1 MRKLILILFALLSTA
16 NFLVAQQIPVKI
28 DSVIAVQPQYKRFR
42 LDSAA
47 LAKQKF
53 VTDSIIHHTWVLPA
67 NSINQKAF
75 LDSVEKEFLFTKL
88 DLRAWQKKYQALKK
102 KVNPYQLGNKIP
114 KGNVGLLGFIFL
126 MLVVF
131 AVLKTAFS
139 KQLSAIVQSFF
150 SNRILNNI
158 NKEDNL
164 FSSWPFLL
172 LFIQFGFIL
181 GMFFFLVAQYYDMY
195 QAKDGFKFF
204 FSISL
209 TIIIFYA
216 LKLIILRFLGYVFN
230 MQKPVG
236 EYISILYLSYFN
248 ASLLFIP
255 LVVAFALS
263 PLKYGP
269 IYITLAY
276 LLLGLI
282 FAFQLLRAGVTI
294 LSNNKFSIMHLFLY
308 FCALEICPV
317 LILIKTIGL

>member
-1 MRKLILILFALLSTA
+1 MKHIFFFLMTIFFAFNLHA
-16 NFLVAQQIPVKI
+16 QEDVAAK
-28 DSVIAVQPQYKRFR
+28 DSVVAVSQYRYKRFR
-42 LDSAA
+42 LDSATRA
-47 LAKQKF
+47 RQLF
-53 VTDSIIHHTWVLPA
+53 VTDSIIRHSWVLPDSA
-67 NSINQKAF
+67 INKNAL
-75 LDSVEKEFLFTKL
+75 LDSVEREFLFPKL
-88 DLRAWQKKYQALKK
+88 DLRAWQQKYAGYKK
-102 KVNPYQLGNKIP
+102 KANPYQIGKLIP
-114 KGNVGLLGFIFL
+114 KGNVGLLGFIFA
-126 MLVVF
+126 MLVIF
-131 AVLKTAFS
+131 AILKNAFY

-195 QAKDGFKFF
+195 QAKHGFRFF
-204 FSISL
+204 FTISL
-209 TIIIFYA
+209 TIIVFYA
-216 LKLIILRFLGYVFN
+216 LKLIILRFLGYLFN
-230 MQKPVG
+230 VQKPVG

-263 PLKYGP
+263 PLKYGV
-269 IYITLAY
+269 IYIGLAF
-276 LLLGLI
+276 LLLGII

-294 LSNNKFSIMHLFLY
+294 LSNNKFSKMHLFLY
-308 FCALEICPV
+308 FCALEICPI